1 MIALPRSKIIKN
13 KWSGLAFCM
22 FIFSTLLMLMEA
34 GTVVGETLSLQWS
47 YKANLAVSAVAISEN
62 GEYIVAGSST
72 LYFFRREN
80 RDPLW
85 TYTIGASITKIS
97 ITPDGKYIALAAGDK
112 VYLFDNQGNKLLERY
127 LMQPEQEGELVGT
140 SVEDVAISSDGSYV
154 VAVSSLNVNLFSKT
168 GTRLWY
174 AYGSPAFEDIKTVA
188 ISGRGEK
195 IVCGDDES
203 FISLFNTDGSRLAY
217 QDLGSPIADI
227 EISNDGSKIVAIT
240 EYRLVLLSSSLNII
254 WDYSLTAGRYVD
266 MTPDGARIVAA
277 DLDSGIYVF
286 SSSSP
291 TPLWQKQVFGING
304 VAISPDG
311 QFVSVAT
318 NTGIFV
324 YRENGIKV
332 GEYPTEDIVE
342 ATDVANGPYVVAGTF
357 TNDILLF
364 SANTPPILTESSL
377 SPLVGNENTIF
388 TYRVKYIDADG
399 DAPLYVRV
407 FIDGIP
413 HEMTGETGDYTRG
426 VFFEFS
432 TKLSAGSHL
441 YYFTAMD
448 NRGAEVR
455 LPPTS
460 PDVLS
465 GPVVTTGG
473 GEGGGGEVPP
483 PTGRPSLP
491 VLPIAIGITI
501 LAVIVILLML
511 LR

>member
-1 MIALPRSKIIKN
+1 
-13 KWSGLAFCM
+13 M

-112 VYLFDNQGNKLLERY
+112 VYLFDNQGNKPWERY

-291 TPLWQKQVFGING
+291 TPLWQKQVLGING

-332 GEYPTEDIVE
+332 GECL
-342 ATDVANGPYVVAGTF
+342 ANVQAAEG
-357 TNDILLF
+357 
-364 SANTPPILTESSL
+364 
-377 SPLVGNENTIF
+377 
-388 TYRVKYIDADG
+388 
-399 DAPLYVRV
+399 
-407 FIDGIP
+407 
-413 HEMTGETGDYTRG
+413 RG
-426 VFFEFS
+426 V
-432 TKLSAGSHL
+432 A
-441 YYFTAMD
+441 Y
-448 NRGAEVR
+448 
-455 LPPTS
+455 
-460 PDVLS
+460 
-465 GPVVTTGG
+465 
-473 GEGGGGEVPP
+473 
-483 PTGRPSLP
+483 
-491 VLPIAIGITI
+491 
-501 LAVIVILLML
+501 
-511 LR
+511 